1 VASALQVITNASLPP
16 VILGAFPASSRVRQ
30 DAIIEVW
37 FSAPMNR
44 ASVEA
49 ALQITP
55 AVSGTAEWSD
65 GDRILRLRS
74 SVPLARTN
82 YTARILGTAHDLAG
96 QTLDGDFN
104 RTSGGSPADDYVWG
118 FRFAPLNDDF
128 ADALT
133 LTGTIGSLKG
143 NTTDASFEPD
153 EPLDNGYPFY
163 PLSLWYR
170 WVADRDGWMTFDT
183 STPTGLDTI
192 VAAYTGST
200 LASLVQVAYNDNLGA
215 TRGGRISFP
224 VIAGTNYSITVAG
237 HVGIGTGLPSDGMG
251 TFTLG
256 RYPTPAPGFTGDQF
270 SPAHGSAGATVT
282 LTGTNFTGATSVSF
296 NGASATFT
304 NALKNYLDLKITA
317 IVPPD
322 ATSGPITVLTPH
334 GSVTSTNLFDVLPP
348 PLTARL
354 TAANELEI
362 AWPATSSAFVLEVSA
377 DLSAGSWLPLAQSP
391 VVANGQSSLKQTPGL
406 GSRFYRLRK
415 E

>member
-1 VASALQVITNASLPP
+1 
-16 VILGAFPASSRVRQ
+16 
-30 DAIIEVW
+30 
-37 FSAPMNR
+37 M
-44 ASVEA
+44 
-49 ALQITP
+49 
-55 AVSGTAEWSD
+55 
-65 GDRILRLRS
+65 
-74 SVPLARTN
+74 
-82 YTARILGTAHDLAG
+82 
-96 QTLDGDFN
+96 
-104 RTSGGSPADDYVWG
+104 
-118 FRFAPLNDDF
+118 
-128 ADALT
+128 
-133 LTGTIGSLKG
+133 GTIGSLKG
-143 NTTDASFEPD
+143 NTADTSYEPD
-153 EPLDNGYPFY
+153 EPLANGYPFY

-183 STPTGLDTI
+183 STPTGLDTM

-200 LASLVQVAYNDNLGA
+200 LASLVQVAYNDNFGA

-237 HVGIGTGLPSDGMG
+237 DVEIGGTPPSAGMG
-251 TFTLG
+251 AFTLAW
-256 RYPTPAPGFTGDQF
+256 YPTPPPGFNGSQF
-270 SPAHGSAGATVT
+270 SPAYGLAGATVT

-304 NALKNYLDLKITA
+304 NALKNNLDLKITA

-354 TAANELEI
+354 TGANELDI
-362 AWPATSSAFVLEVSA
+362 TWPATSSAFVLEVSA
-377 DLSAGSWLPLAQSP
+377 DLRAGSWLAVLQSP